1 MDNLFIALRVIV
13 SLAAVLG
20 LLYVLQRR
28 LVPRLGA
35 AGHRHVDVVARQG
48 IGPKASVVL
57 VDVEGRRYL
66 LGVAEHAVSVLDSF
80 DVPAETAVPDAPP
93 GGDDGGDPFAP
104 SLRRAREAQ
113 PGSPLAGS
121 VLSGQTWRQAA
132 AALRRSPSP

>member
-1 MDNLFIALRVIV
+1 MDNLFIALRVVV

-35 AGHRHVDVVARQG
+35 AGHRHVNVVARQG

-66 LGVAEHAVSVLDSF
+66 LGVAEQSVSVLDSF
-80 DVPAETAVPDAPP
+80 DAPSETAADAPLAAD
-93 GGDDGGDPFAP
+93 DDGDN
-104 SLRRAREAQ
+104 
-113 PGSPLAGS
+113 S
-121 VLSGQTWRQAA
+121 VT
-132 AALRRSPSP
+132 RSPSEVS